1 MKHSYTQ
8 NFLLKYLYK
17 ETRLF
22 KTLEIEN
29 AIREDKTVG
38 RQYKQL
44 LKGIKLLPKVKFYP
58 SEETMNSVLNYSNT
72 ANLKPSF

>member
-1 MKHSYTQ
+1 MKHNYTQ

-17 ETRLF
+17 ETKLF

-29 AIREDKTVG
+29 AIQEDKTVG

-44 LKGIKLLPKVKFYP
+44 LRGFRLLPKVKFYP
-58 SEETMNSVLNYSNT
+58 SEKTMNAVLNYSNMT
-72 ANLKPSF
+72 SLKPSF

>member
-17 ETRLF
+17 ETKLF

-38 RQYKQL
+38 LQYKQL
-44 LKGIKLLPKVKFYP
+44 LKGFKLLPKVKFYP
-58 SEETMNSVLNYSNT
+58 SEETMNAVLNYSNT
-72 ANLKPSF
+72 TNLKPSF